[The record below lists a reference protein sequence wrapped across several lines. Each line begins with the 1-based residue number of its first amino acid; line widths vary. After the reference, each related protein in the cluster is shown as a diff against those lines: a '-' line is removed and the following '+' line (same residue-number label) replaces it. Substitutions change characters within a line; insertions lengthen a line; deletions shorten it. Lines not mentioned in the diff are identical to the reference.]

1 MESSD
6 FTNIEE
12 VLGMFPTVDV
22 ERVVGKIIPMTGSS
36 KPAGS
41 IPSHTKNYYKK
52 RQQVM
57 KQNLC
62 ITTFHE
68 ELKKEGFYPTYL
80 GKVKPLFGRP
90 PLQQPP

>member
-12 VLGMFPTVDV
+12 VLGMFLTVDV
-22 ERVVGKIIPMTGSS
+22 EHAVGKIIPMTGSS

-41 IPSHTKNYYKK
+41 IPSHTKKYYKK

-57 KQNLC
+57 KQNLS

-68 ELKKEGFYPTYL
+68 ESYL
-80 GKVKPLFGRP
+80 AKVKLLFGRP